1 MSNCAI
7 ILAGGEGKRMKS
19 NKPKT
24 LSEVLGK
31 PMLWW
36 VMSALKKAGIDD
48 ICVVKGFRKECI
60 EEYLSTLDFEVESVF
75 QAERLGTGHAVMMAK
90 DFLKAHDGNVVI
102 LNGDA
107 PFMTAETIEKSLE
120 QHISSGAA
128 ATVISARVDDPAG
141 YGRIVRDDS
150 GSLKAIVEHKD
161 ADEATRAIDEV
172 NSGGYW
178 FDCQLLLSV
187 LDRIRSGGFDITEAD
202 LIHEGATINTV
213 GRMHMVKAFV
223 KKGYAK
229 TEAEAFEKYID
240 DDGEFFVKKFSLTPE
255 DSIEL
260 IHRSGGIAIFAHPA
274 QAADTEEE
282 LFELSNRLKAAGI
295 DGMECL
301 YSRYTP
307 AETEMCFKIA
317 RELDILP
324 SGGSDFHG
332 ENKPDV
338 RLGVVSGGDGY
349 IPYEYLERL
358 KGKRS

>member
-19 NKPKT
+19 DKPKT

-90 DFLKAHDGNVVI
+90 DFLASHDGNVVI

-120 QHISSGAA
+120 QHLASGAA
-128 ATVISARVDDPAG
+128 ATVISARVDDPTG

-150 GSLKAIVEHKD
+150 GNLKAIVEHKD
-161 ADEATRAIDEV
+161 ADEAIRAIDEV

-187 LDRIRSGGFDITEAD
+187 LGRIKSDNAAGEYYLPDAITLLLSD
-202 LIHEGATINTV
+202 GKTV
-213 GRMHMVKAFV
+213 GA
-223 KKGYAK
+223 Y
-229 TEAEAFEKYID
+229 TAECSDAVLGAND
-240 DDGEFFVKKFSLTPE
+240 
-255 DSIEL
+255 
-260 IHRSGGIAIFAHPA
+260 PA
-274 QAADTEEE
+274 QLEE
-282 LFELSNRLKAAGI
+282 LNQ
-295 DGMECL
+295 
-301 YSRYTP
+301 
-307 AETEMCFKIA
+307 IA
-317 RELDILP
+317 RE
-324 SGGSDFHG
+324 
-332 ENKPDV
+332 K
-338 RLGVVSGGDGY
+338 GY
-349 IPYEYLERL
+349 
-358 KGKRS
+358 SC

>member
-19 NKPKT
+19 DKPKT

-90 DFLKAHDGNVVI
+90 DFLASHDGNVVI

-150 GSLKAIVEHKD
+150 GNLKAIVEHKD

-187 LDRIRSGGFDITEAD
+187 LDRIKSDNAAGEYYLPDAIALLLSDGK
-202 LIHEGATINTV
+202 TV
-213 GRMHMVKAFV
+213 GA
-223 KKGYAK
+223 Y
-229 TEAEAFEKYID
+229 TAECSDAVLGAND
-240 DDGEFFVKKFSLTPE
+240 
-255 DSIEL
+255 
-260 IHRSGGIAIFAHPA
+260 PA
-274 QAADTEEE
+274 QLEE
-282 LFELSNRLKAAGI
+282 LNQ
-295 DGMECL
+295 
-301 YSRYTP
+301 
-307 AETEMCFKIA
+307 IA
-317 RELDILP
+317 RE
-324 SGGSDFHG
+324 
-332 ENKPDV
+332 K
-338 RLGVVSGGDGY
+338 GY
-349 IPYEYLERL
+349 
-358 KGKRS
+358 SC